1 VQFPTFQLERA
12 QTTWENTV
20 EINLTESGVH
30 PCTLEEFLEPD
41 EVAALG
47 RIPLGYG
54 YTEGRPGL
62 RAAIADWYPGAG
74 AHNVLVT
81 HGSSEANLLALFA
94 IAAPG
99 EEILVVVPNFMQL
112 DGLARGLG
120 IGVRQVALEAARGWQ
135 PDLAAVRAAI
145 GPKTRLILVCD
156 PNNPTGVMLSDDSR
170 AGLARLAAEAGV
182 WLLVDEIYRGG
193 EIDGGEAPTA
203 WGLSDR
209 VVISGGLSKSFACP
223 GLRLGWIVA
232 PEGLLAECARRQDYT
247 TIGTGVLSQ
256 RLAERIMQP
265 ATRERLLARGR
276 GILSVWRRTV
286 KDWVATRNRW
296 NWVEPQAG
304 GMAFLGYGFD
314 MPSEKLVHALREAES
329 VFVCAGAWFGLE
341 NHIRI
346 GIGVERTQLV
356 EGLARLDRFV
366 GQRFGGEGRPA

>member
-1 VQFPTFQLERA
+1 MQFPTFKLERA

-30 PCTLEEFLEPD
+30 PCAIEEILGPD
-41 EVAALG
+41 EIAALA
-47 RIPLGYG
+47 RVPLGYG

-62 RAAIADWYPGAG
+62 RRAIADWYPGAG
-74 AHNVLVT
+74 PQNVLVT

-94 IAAPG
+94 IASPG

-120 IGVRQVALEAARGWQ
+120 IGVRHVALDEARGWQ
-135 PDLAAVRAAI
+135 PDLGEVRAAI
-145 GPKTRLILVCD
+145 GPQTRLILVCD
-156 PNNPTGVMLSDDSR
+156 PNNPTGVMLTDASR
-170 AGLARLAAEAGV
+170 AGLAELSAQAGV

-223 GLRLGWIVA
+223 GLRLGWLVA

-247 TIGTGVLSQ
+247 TIGTGILSQ
-256 RLAERIMQP
+256 QLGERIMQP

-276 GILSVWRRTV
+276 FILAEGRRTV
-286 KDWVATRNRW
+286 RDWVATRNGW
-296 NWVEPQAG
+296 SWVEPQAG

-314 MPSEKLVHALREAES
+314 MPSEALVHALRESES

-341 NHIRI
+341 NHMRI
-346 GIGVERTQLV
+346 GIGVEHRQLA

-366 GQRFGGEGRPA
+366 ATRFGHEGRPG